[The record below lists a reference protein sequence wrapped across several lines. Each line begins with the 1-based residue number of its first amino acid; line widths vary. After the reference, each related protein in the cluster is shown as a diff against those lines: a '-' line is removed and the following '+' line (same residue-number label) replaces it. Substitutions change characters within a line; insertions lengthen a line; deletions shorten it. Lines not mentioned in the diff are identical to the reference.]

1 MEWNKHIPDHY
12 QKRTKQNWFISNQR
26 MSQELRYSPDRPK
39 VQKDPVNCGN
49 HAAPQC
55 IDCTEGQI
63 WGYAQWCNGQCVWKD
78 GSCRNKLDRVHDTH
92 NRQKEPIGDLGSGLH
107 GQCVL
112 EETGRVQEDT
122 SPFVPDVANMRL
134 ELYKAPRLLPLLF

>member
-1 MEWNKHIPDHY
+1 MAIILPLSVKIV
-12 QKRTKQNWFISNQR
+12 
-26 MSQELRYSPDRPK
+26 LRVKYGAMHSGVTDN
-39 VQKDPVNCGN
+39 V
-49 HAAPQC
+49 
-55 IDCTEGQI
+55 E
-63 WGYAQWCNGQCVWKD
+63 QW
-78 GSCRNKLDRVHDTH
+78 NKLDRVHDTH
-92 NRQKEPIGDLGSGLH
+92 NRQKEPIGDLRS